1 LSEECE
7 EMKVKENDHVF
18 FLCVCDVLVADRNSV
33 TRPEL
38 AGWSAYILQTPIRD
52 LYLEGRKF
60 NPTHNLQETVD
71 QLDIDKISD
80 YLQRERSRGAHE
92 AIETVGKH
100 IGSIADNPK
109 VGEVIIQLVNLAI
122 KK

>member
-1 LSEECE
+1 MDVE
-7 EMKVKENDHVF
+7 KKGHVF

-52 LYLEGRKF
+52 LYMEGRKF
-60 NPTHNLQETVD
+60 NLTHNLQESVD
-71 QLDIDKISD
+71 QLDIDKISA

-92 AIETVGKH
+92 VISTVGRH
-100 IGSIADNPK
+100 IDSIACNPK
-109 VGEVIIQLVNLAI
+109 VGEVIIELVNLAI